1 MAYLL
6 AQVPWLGIYLGHLGV
21 GGPVRVVVEH
31 CHKEIARRLAKGPSS
46 RDLLFYLV
54 CVSFGLRP
62 TICLWFR
69 GGQNN
74 EDLPSKG
81 PPPRGHLL
89 NDGIVAM
96 GAASETISGA
106 LVSIFHC
113 LLSNPE
119 AYASLQ
125 DEIDRFYPQ
134 GTDTCSTAHHR
145 NMHYLTAVMYVPVRT
160 ILHFS
165 DVR

>member
-21 GGPVRVVVEH
+21 GGPVRAVVEH

-62 TICLWFR
+62 TICSWFR

-81 PPPRGHLL
+81 PPPRRHLL

-96 GAASETISGA
+96 GAASETVSGA
-106 LVSIFHC
+106 LVSIACSHTPRPTRHFKTRSIGSTLKARIHTP
-113 LLSNPE
+113 LLNI
-119 AYASLQ
+119 A
-125 DEIDRFYPQ
+125 
-134 GTDTCSTAHHR
+134 TC
-145 NMHYLTAVMYVPVRT
+145 
-160 ILHFS
+160 II
-165 DVR
+165 